1 MRQQCGL
8 CLFLRSYEDDHHV
21 VFLKKLTL
29 SAALSLL
36 WRKLKRFEKTSL
48 YQSEHPP
55 ATQIHRGAIFSHFL
69 SRHLHILQLRK
80 RYWNLF
86 GGRLSRKRTSLCI
99 DAALIPI
106 SSSCTCP
113 VSTNWCTTTTTTIIT
128 ITTTINTNTNTSPIT
143 IKILTKKTLA
153 SNVASHCH
161 HC

>member
-8 CLFLRSYEDDHHV
+8 CLFLRGYDDHYYV

-29 SAALSLL
+29 SAALSLP
-36 WRKLKRFEKTSL
+36 WRKLKRFEKNTL

-55 ATQIHRGAIFSHFL
+55 ATQIHRCAIFSHFL
-69 SRHLHILQLRK
+69 SRHLHILELRK
-80 RYWNLF
+80 RHWDLF
-86 GGRLSRKRTSLCI
+86 GGSLSRKRTSLCI

-113 VSTNWCTTTTTTIIT
+113 VSTIWCSTTTTTIIT
-128 ITTTINTNTNTSPIT
+128 ITTTININTAAVT
-143 IKILTKKTLA
+143 IKVVTKKSLA
-153 SNVASHCH
+153 CNAANHCH

>member
-8 CLFLRSYEDDHHV
+8 CLFLRGYDDHCHV

-29 SAALSLL
+29 SAALSLP
-36 WRKLKRFEKTSL
+36 WRKLKRFEKTTL

-55 ATQIHRGAIFSHFL
+55 ATQIHRYAIFSHFF
-69 SRHLHILQLRK
+69 SRKLYILQLRK
-80 RYWNLF
+80 RHWDFF

-113 VSTNWCTTTTTTIIT
+113 VSTIWCSSTTTIIT
-128 ITTTINTNTNTSPIT
+128 ITTNLNINTAPVT
-143 IKILTKKTLA
+143 IKVVTKKKSSL
-153 SNVASHCH
+153 
-161 HC
+161 

>member
-1 MRQQCGL
+1 MPQQCGL
-8 CLFLRSYEDDHHV
+8 CLFLRSHDDDHHV

-80 RYWNLF
+80 RHWNLF

-113 VSTNWCTTTTTTIIT
+113 VSTIWCTTTTTTIIT
-128 ITTTINTNTNTSPIT
+128 ITTTINTNTTQY
-143 IKILTKKTLA
+143 A
-153 SNVASHCH
+153 YH
-161 HC
+161 HQNRH